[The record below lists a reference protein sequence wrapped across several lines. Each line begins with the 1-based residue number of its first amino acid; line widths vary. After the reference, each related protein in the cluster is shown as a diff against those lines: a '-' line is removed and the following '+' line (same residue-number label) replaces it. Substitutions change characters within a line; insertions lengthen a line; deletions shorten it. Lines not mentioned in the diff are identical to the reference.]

1 MIMIIS
7 FLLTTAIINFI
18 LGFLA
23 LSRGKAKINFYFL
36 ILSFLLGFWNLSI
49 VFRIIYGYFIFERIS
64 YIFINFI
71 PPFVLLFFNAL
82 LKLEKNKFMLFNLY
96 SAILFMLIN
105 LIIILISFF
114 NENFYNLFNLYFFRL
129 YFFIYVCL
137 YLISIFLFI
146 LIIRNKIKFKQEK
159 TKLTYIIIA
168 FLIIFIGGTL
178 DFTGGLGLHKLW
190 YSGNIANVLYAIIL
204 FYAIFKYR
212 LFNADFIFKNFL
224 IYTSVAVFLSCIY
237 LLISIFFNYNKK
249 LMYAN
254 FLLVTLLIIYF
265 SKFLLKL
272 GYLFVEKF
280 GSKSATEKM
289 EEEFEKI
296 KTCNLNESEKINLI
310 LSLIKENMEMFVAIY
325 LKQDIF
331 YVKKWCTDN
340 EKFKPYIIEPSEI
353 KEKIILKY
361 DAMDKIKIM
370 NNFNCDIIINLSNVN
385 CLFVGVK
392 QTTDISF
399 LEEEINL
406 LLEIAETLSFYINT
420 YFLYQKL
427 IEAENN
433 KRTDIMASQISHEI
447 KNPLA
452 ALWGAA
458 QLINGRDEQEKENI
472 MIIREEIQRLLK
484 ILDDWQAFSR
494 ETKLNI
500 NSFSLFTLISEV
512 IKIIK
517 KQNDK
522 VNIEFIYDKDVTI
535 NADEDKIKQ
544 VLINI
549 LKNSLDA
556 IEERKD
562 PMISIK
568 LEIKQKYAQ
577 ISVKDNGPGIS
588 KSNLEKITIPFFTT
602 KQKGAGLGLAIS
614 QKIINAHKGFLFVNS
629 DGKSFTEINI
639 TLPIE

>member
-1 MIMIIS
+1 MIIS
-7 FLLTTAIINFI
+7 FILATAIINFI

-36 ILSFLLGFWNLSI
+36 ILSFLLGCWNLSI
-49 VFRIIYGYFIFERIS
+49 VFRTIYGYFIFERII

-71 PPFVLLFFNAL
+71 PPFVFLFFNAL
-82 LKLEKNKFMLFNLY
+82 LKLEKNKFILFNLY
-96 SAILFMLIN
+96 SSILFMLTN
-105 LIIILISFF
+105 LIIILLSFL
-114 NENFYNLFNLYFFRL
+114 NINFYNLFNLYSFRL
-129 YFFIYVCL
+129 YFFIYVFL
-137 YLISIFLFI
+137 YLISIFIFI
-146 LIIRNKIKFKQEK
+146 LITRNKIKFKQEK

-190 YSGNIANVLYAIIL
+190 YSGNVANVLYAIIL

-224 IYTSVAVFLSCIY
+224 IYTSVAVILSCVY
-237 LLISIFFNYNKK
+237 LLITILFNYNKK

-254 FLLVTLLIIYF
+254 FLLVTLLIVYF
-265 SKFLLKL
+265 SRFLLKL

-280 GSKSATEKM
+280 GSKSATEKIK
-289 EEEFEKI
+289 EEFEKI
-296 KTCNLNESEKINLI
+296 KTSNSNETEKINMI
-310 LSLIKENMEMFVAIY
+310 LALIKKNMEMFVAIY

-331 YVKKWCTDN
+331 YTKKWCTDS
-340 EKFKPYIIEPSEI
+340 EKFAPYVIEPAEI
-353 KEKIILKY
+353 IEKIILKY
-361 DAMDKIKIM
+361 DTKDKTKII
-370 NNFNCDIIINLSNVN
+370 NNFNCDIIINLSTVN
-385 CLFVGVK
+385 CLLVGVK
-392 QTTDISF
+392 QTSDISF

-406 LLEIAETLSFYINT
+406 LLEISETLSFYINT

-458 QLINGRDEQEKENI
+458 QLINGKDNQEKENI

-484 ILDDWQAFSR
+484 ILDDWQAFSK

-522 VNIEFIYDKDVTI
+522 INMEFIYDKDVII

-549 LKNSLDA
+549 LKNALDA
-556 IEERKD
+556 TEERKE
-562 PMISIK
+562 PVISIK
-568 LEIKQKYAQ
+568 LETKQKYAQ
-577 ISVKDNGPGIS
+577 ICVKDNGCGIAQ
-588 KSNLEKITIPFFTT
+588 SNLEKLTTPFFTT
-602 KQKGAGLGLAIS
+602 KQKGSGLGLAIS
-614 QKIINAHKGFLFVNS
+614 KKIIGAHKGFLFINS
-629 DGKSFTEINI
+629 DGKSFTEVTI

>member
-1 MIMIIS
+1 MIIT
-7 FLLTTAIINFI
+7 FLLATAIINFI

-49 VFRIIYGYFIFERIS
+49 VFRTIYGYFIFERIS
-64 YIFINFI
+64 YFFINFI
-71 PPFVLLFFNAL
+71 PLFFFLFFNAL
-82 LKLEKNKFMLFNLY
+82 LKLEKNKFILFNLY
-96 SAILFMLIN
+96 SAFLFMLIN
-105 LIIILISFF
+105 FLIISLSFF
-114 NENFYNLFNLYFFRL
+114 NENFYDLFNSYFFRL

-146 LIIRNKIKFKQEK
+146 LITRNKIKFKQER
-159 TKLTYIIIA
+159 TKLTYVIIA

-224 IYTSVAVFLSCIY
+224 IYTSVAVLLSSLY

-254 FLLVTLLIIYF
+254 FLLITLLIIYF
-265 SKFLLKL
+265 SRFLLRI

-280 GSKSATEKM
+280 SSKSTTEMIK
-289 EEEFEKI
+289 EEFEKI
-296 KTCNLNESEKINLI
+296 KIYNLDESEKINMI
-310 LSLIKENMEMFVAIY
+310 LFLIKENMEMFVAVY

-331 YVKKWCTDN
+331 YVKKWAT
-340 EKFKPYIIEPSEI
+340 EEQGVFKNYVIEPTEI
-353 KEKIILKY
+353 KEKLILKY
-361 DAMDKIKIM
+361 DAKDKIEII
-370 NNFNCDIIINLSNVN
+370 NNFNCDIIINLSNIN

-392 QTTDISF
+392 QTSDISF

-406 LLEIAETLSFYINT
+406 LLEITETLSFYINI
-420 YFLYQKL
+420 YFLYKKL
-427 IEAENN
+427 VEAENN

-458 QLINGRDEQEKENI
+458 QLINGKDEKEKENI
-472 MIIREEIQRLLK
+472 IIIREEIQRLLK
-484 ILDDWQAFSR
+484 ILDDWQDFSK
-494 ETKLNI
+494 ETKLNK

-522 VNIEFIYDKDVTI
+522 INIKFICDKDVMI

-549 LKNSLDA
+549 LKNSVDA
-556 IEERKD
+556 TEEKKD
-562 PMISIK
+562 PMINIK
-568 LEIKQKYAQ
+568 LEIKEKYAQ
-577 ISVKDNGPGIS
+577 ISVKDNGNGIS
-588 KSNLEKITIPFFTT
+588 KSNLEKIMTPFFTT
-602 KQKGAGLGLAIS
+602 KQKGSGLGLTIS
-614 QKIINAHKGFLFVNS
+614 NKIINAHKGFLFINS
-629 DGKSFTEINI
+629 DGKSFTEVIV
-639 TLPIE
+639 TLPVN